1 MHLIILSK
9 KRKIEANKMNYEVQ
23 DFQKDVIERSKK
35 IPVLVDFWAEWCGP
49 CKILG
54 PILERLA
61 EKYKDKWALAKLDTD
76 SNQEIAMEYGI
87 RGIPNV
93 KLFADGKVIDEFTGA
108 LPENMVEQWL
118 KKAIPSKNKERIES
132 AKLLF
137 TEHRNDDA
145 KKALQNVLDAEPENE
160 EAKLLLGKIFVFED
174 SDKAL
179 KLVQNID
186 GSAENYEQVE
196 SIQIIAELL
205 NKLNEKSNLPDAP
218 VKKEYV
224 SAIENLK
231 TKNFDSALE
240 KFIGV
245 IRVDRSYDDDGAR
258 KACIAIFKYLGEEN
272 KTTLKHRKDFGR
284 ALYI

>member
-1 MHLIILSK
+1 
-9 KRKIEANKMNYEVQ
+9 MNYEIQ

-49 CKILG
+49 CKMLG

-76 SNQEIAMEYGI
+76 NNQEIAMEYGI
-87 RGIPNV
+87 RGIPNI
-93 KLFADGKVIDEFTGA
+93 KLFVNGRVADEFTGA

-118 KKAIPSKNKERIES
+118 KKAIPSKNKEQIES
-132 AKLLF
+132 AKVLF
-137 TEHRNDDA
+137 AQFRNDDA
-145 KKALQNVLDAEPENE
+145 KKVLQNVLSTEPENE
-160 EAKLLLGKIFVFED
+160 EAKLILGKILVFED
-174 SDKAL
+174 SDKAI

-186 GSAENYEQVE
+186 GSTENYEQVE
-196 SIQIIAELL
+196 SIQTIAELL
-205 NKLNEKSNLPDAP
+205 KKLNE
-218 VKKEYV
+218 
-224 SAIENLK
+224 
-231 TKNFDSALE
+231 NFDSALE

-245 IRVDRSYDDDGAR
+245 IREDRNYDDDGAR

-272 KTTLKHRKDFGR
+272 ETTLKHRKDFGR

>member
-1 MHLIILSK
+1 
-9 KRKIEANKMNYEVQ
+9 MNYEVK
-23 DFQKDVIERSKK
+23 DFQKDVIERSKN

-49 CKILG
+49 CKMLG

-61 EKYKDKWALAKLDTD
+61 EKYKDTWALAKLDTD
-76 SNQEIAMEYGI
+76 GNQEIAMEYGI

-93 KLFADGKVIDEFTGA
+93 KLFVNGEVTDEFTGA

-118 KKAIPSKNKERIES
+118 KKAIPSKNQEQLES
-132 AKLLF
+132 AKILF
-137 TEHRNDDA
+137 SEHRNDDA
-145 KKALQNVLDAEPENE
+145 KKILQNFLAVEPENE
-160 EAKLLLGKIFVFED
+160 EAKLLLGKILVFED
-174 SDKAL
+174 SDKAIN
-179 KLVQNID
+179 LVQNVD

-196 SIQIIAELL
+196 SIQTIYVLL
-205 NKLNEKSNLPDAP
+205 KKLNQLDKLPDAP
-218 VKKEYV
+218 VKNNYV

-240 KFIGV
+240 KFIDV
-245 IRVDRSYDDDGAR
+245 IREDKTYDDEGAR

-272 KTTLKHRKDFGR
+272 ETTLKHRKDFGR